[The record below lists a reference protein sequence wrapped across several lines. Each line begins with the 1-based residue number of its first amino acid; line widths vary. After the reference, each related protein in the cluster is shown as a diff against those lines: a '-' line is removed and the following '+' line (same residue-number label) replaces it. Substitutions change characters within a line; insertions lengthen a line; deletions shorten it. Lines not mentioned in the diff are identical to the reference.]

1 MKHSIPISKIMNTD
15 LITVNEN
22 NKFSELRSIMEKNR
36 INHLPVM
43 ENRKITGI
51 ISYKDVLKTSFSD
64 RYANQQES
72 DQLLDYSMTITDFM
86 TKELFTIK
94 ETDTVKHA
102 TQMLVEKKF
111 NALPVVDNNANLVGI
126 ITLHDLLIFLLDQY

>member
-22 NKFSELRSIMEKNR
+22 NKFSELRSIMEKNG

-64 RYANQQES
+64 RYTNQQES
-72 DQLLDYSMTITDFM
+72 DQLLDYSMAITDFM

-126 ITLHDLLIFLLDQY
+126 ITLHDLLVFLLDQY

>member
-1 MKHSIPISKIMNTD
+1 MNTD

-126 ITLHDLLIFLLDQY
+126 ITSHDLLIFLLDQY